1 MHFVSWEAR
10 RSFLDCYERQ
20 SSYYYTYYM
29 TGQSQ
34 YICHPKGA
42 VLMHTAAASVSW
54 ARRTALTDR
63 WTEIESPPCR
73 QQYRMLQ
80 TIRQQSDGLA
90 VSYLSI
96 PRLWW
101 SGIDYHLSMHPTGQ
115 IDRQSH
121 NIVNRHVPGMCGITA
136 EMLKTSG
143 DLGILWLTSVI
154 KQVWQTGVI
163 SPDWKN
169 GIILPIYKGKDSTK
183 DCKNY
188 RGI

>member
-1 MHFVSWEAR
+1 
-10 RSFLDCYERQ
+10 
-20 SSYYYTYYM
+20 
-29 TGQSQ
+29 
-34 YICHPKGA
+34 
-42 VLMHTAAASVSW
+42 
-54 ARRTALTDR
+54 
-63 WTEIESPPCR
+63 
-73 QQYRMLQ
+73 
-80 TIRQQSDGLA
+80 
-90 VSYLSI
+90 
-96 PRLWW
+96 
-101 SGIDYHLSMHPTGQ
+101 MHPTGQ

-188 RGI
+188 RGISLLSTLGKVFATVLLNLGS